1 MFLLQ
6 KNEES
11 PAIHHGRQGFTF
23 SNTFSDYSPSEGYGA
38 AKVRRKSEISIFFQ
52 KKSYPRPAFCP
63 TRTENFS
70 YLCIIRL
77 PESER

>member
-23 SNTFSDYSPSEGYGA
+23 SNTFLKIIAHQRAMALQRYEENP
-38 AKVRRKSEISIFFQ
+38 K
-52 KKSYPRPAFCP
+52 YPYFSKRNLIIVPHFVPPVPKTFP
-63 TRTENFS
+63 TFAS
-70 YLCIIRL
+70 
-77 PESER
+77 